1 MFLYARA
8 SPFFPTDKR
17 GAGRSQGDFDSATYK
32 DFIHDAQA
40 GVRYLRNRS
49 DIVPDLI
56 GLFGCSEGGWLTPE
70 IATISGNIAFIIN
83 RFGPPLS
90 WEETNLF
97 EIENELLAASFSE
110 NDIKEILGLR
120 VRIWRYYVL
129 AAADSLFAIS
139 SERELINSALADLA
153 KKLAPK
159 EFPLPE
165 TLPDF
170 DIRYYARLASN
181 VSYDRTP
188 FLASL
193 NVPTLALW
201 RQRC

>member
-1 MFLYARA
+1 M
-8 SPFFPTDKR
+8 
-17 GAGRSQGDFDSATYK
+17 
-32 DFIHDAQA
+32 
-40 GVRYLRNRS
+40 
-49 DIVPDLI
+49 
-56 GLFGCSEGGWLTPE
+56 
-70 IATISGNIAFIIN
+70 
-83 RFGPPLS
+83 S

-110 NDIKEILGLR
+110 NDINEILGLR
-120 VRIWRYYVL
+120 VRIWRYYVQ

-139 SERELINSALADLA
+139 SECELINSALEDLA